1 VSYKLM
7 TIRTSGAQ
15 DELQWS
21 VRDLKDDLV
30 VCDQRTLADTL
41 LRYLPKDGMIVEA
54 GAGLG
59 GWVRWLKDRGYAI
72 VGVDC
77 FPAVLEASRKA
88 DPTLDMRMGK
98 VEALPFDDNS
108 ASAYI
113 SLGVIEHFEGGPQHV
128 LKEAYRVLRP
138 GGVAII
144 STPALTPV
152 RRMVTHPL
160 RTVVIA
166 GLGIAKRPI
175 YFWEYRFTR
184 DELIGFVRDAGFDIV
199 AAEIDEIK
207 PSVNRHM
214 GLYADF
220 AFLRDSSGAWKLNA
234 LGRAVRLMARA
245 LPSSYYA
252 CGNVVVA
259 TKPESEP

>member
-1 VSYKLM
+1 M

-15 DELQWS
+15 DKLQWS
-21 VRDLKDDLV
+21 VRNLQDDLE
-30 VCDQRTLADTL
+30 VCNQRTLADTL
-41 LRYLPKDGMIVEA
+41 LHFLPEDGVIVEA

-59 GWVRWLKDRGYAI
+59 GWVRWLKDRGYEI

-77 FPAVLEASRKA
+77 FPTVLDASRKA
-88 DPTLDMRMGK
+88 DPTLDMRMGR

-108 ASAYI
+108 VSAYI
-113 SLGVIEHFEGGPQHV
+113 SLGVIEHFEGGPQDV
-128 LKEAYRVLRP
+128 LKEAYRILRP

-152 RRMVTHPL
+152 RRIITHPL

-184 DELIGFVRDAGFDIV
+184 DELIGFIRRAGFDIV

-207 PSVNRHM
+207 PSVSRHM

-234 LGRAVRLMARA
+234 LGRAVRFMAKV
-245 LPSSYYA
+245 LPSRYYA
-252 CGNVVVA
+252 CGNVVIA
-259 TKPESEP
+259 KKPSRVVPV